1 MIRLI
6 ALDIDGT
13 LLDSRWQVPPVNRDA
28 IRRATD
34 AGIEVALVTGRR
46 FDFARP
52 VIEQIDGPLTL
63 IVSGGALV
71 KRRDGQTLVRH
82 LLPAA
87 TALAVLEGTRDFR
100 DATAVVFDRPQAGQ
114 LVHERLDIRDA
125 HRRSY
130 FQRNRDYHCRGRAA
144 RGCDRRRPD
153 PGDVLRRRARGCAS
167 WWRRFAVS
175 PWRSEVAVA
184 VTEYES
190 RDFSLVDVNRAGC
203 TKGTTLAAWVARQ
216 GLTRDDVM
224 AVGDNF
230 NDREM
235 LEYAGVPVVMG
246 NAVEELKGLGW
257 PVTLDH
263 DDGGVAAAIDRF
275 VFGDGCHRFPRS
287 RESTLVTDCAG
298 GPSAGICAFRSQA
311 GIRLAAAASRSGFSS

>member
-52 VIEQIDGPLTL
+52 VIDQLDGPLTL

-71 KRRDGQTLVRH
+71 KRRDGETLVRH

-87 TALAVLEGTRDFR
+87 VARAVVDATADFR
-100 DATAVVFDRPQAGQ
+100 DATALVFDRPQAGQ
-114 LVHERLDIRDA
+114 VVHERLDLRDV

-130 FQRNRDYHCRGRAA
+130 FERNRDFIAEVVPLEAA
-144 RGCDRRRPD
+144 LVED
-153 PGDVLRRRARGCAS
+153 PIQVMFSGGVARMRELVALVRSLDVA
-167 WWRRFAVS
+167 
-175 PWRSEVAVA
+175 SEVAVA

-190 RDFSLVDVNRAGC
+190 RDFTLVDVNRGGC
-203 TKGTTLAAWVARQ
+203 TKGATLAAWVGRQ
-216 GLTRDDVM
+216 GLTRDSVM

-246 NAVEELKGLGW
+246 NAVGDLKGLGW
-257 PVTLDH
+257 PVTLDNDH
-263 DDGGVAAAIDRF
+263 GGVAAAIERF
-275 VFGDGCHRFPRS
+275 VFGPGCHQSPP
-287 RESTLVTDCAG
+287 A
-298 GPSAGICAFRSQA
+298 
-311 GIRLAAAASRSGFSS
+311 

>member
-1 MIRLI
+1 MDVGASVPTMIRFI

-13 LLDSRWQVPPVNRDA
+13 LLDSRWQVPEVNSDA

-52 VIEQIDGPLTL
+52 VIEQIAAPLTM

-71 KRRDGQTLVRH
+71 KTRDGETLVRH
-82 LLPAA
+82 LLPVEVAR
-87 TALAVLEGTRDFR
+87 AVVEGTRDFR
-100 DATAVVFDRPQAGQ
+100 DATAVVFDRPRAAQV
-114 LVHERLDIRDA
+114 VHERLDIRDA

-130 FQRNRDYHCRGRAA
+130 FQRNRDYITEVVPLEAALTEDPIQVMYSGGVQRMRDLTARVRALEA
-144 RGCDRRRPD
+144 AP
-153 PGDVLRRRARGCAS
+153 L
-167 WWRRFAVS
+167 
-175 PWRSEVAVA
+175 VAIA

-203 TKGTTLAAWVARQ
+203 TKGATLAAWVARK
-216 GLTRDDVM
+216 GLTRDEVM

-235 LEYAGVPVVMG
+235 LEFAGVPVVMG
-246 NAVEELKGLGW
+246 NAVAELRALGW
-257 PVTLDH
+257 PITLDN
-263 DDGGVAAAIDRF
+263 DAGGVAAAIDRYAL
-275 VFGDGCHRFPRS
+275 S
-287 RESTLVTDCAG
+287 
-298 GPSAGICAFRSQA
+298 GPST
-311 GIRLAAAASRSGFSS
+311 

>member
-13 LLDSRWQVPPVNRDA
+13 LLDSQWRVPPANADA

-52 VIEQIDGPLTL
+52 VIEQFDAPLTM

-71 KRRDGQTLVRH
+71 KTREGDTLVRH
-82 LLPAA
+82 LLPSG
-87 TALAVLEGTRDFR
+87 TALEVLEATRDYR
-100 DATAVVFDRPQAGQ
+100 DATAVVFDRPRAAQI
-114 LVHERLDIRDA
+114 VHERLDVRDA

-130 FQRNRDYHCRGRAA
+130 FQRNRDFIVEVVPLEAA
-144 RGCDRRRPD
+144 VTED
-153 PGDVLRRRARGCAS
+153 PIQVMYSGGVQRMRELVARI
-167 WWRRFAVS
+167 
-175 PWRSEVAVA
+175 RSLGMAPRVALA

-203 TKGTTLAAWVARQ
+203 TKGATLAEWVASR
-216 GLTRDDVM
+216 GWSAAEVM

-235 LEYAGVPVVMG
+235 LEFAGLPVVMG
-246 NAVEELKGLGW
+246 NAVAELKQLGW
-257 PVTLDH
+257 AETLDN
-263 DDGGVAAAIDRF
+263 DSSGVAAAIDRF
-275 VFGDGCHRFPRS
+275 ALGR
-287 RESTLVTDCAG
+287 
-298 GPSAGICAFRSQA
+298 QA
-311 GIRLAAAASRSGFSS
+311 

>member
-28 IRRATD
+28 VRRATD

-52 VIEQIDGPLTL
+52 VIDQLDGPLTL

-71 KRRDGQTLVRH
+71 KRRDGETLVRH

-87 TALAVLEGTRDFR
+87 IARVVVDATADFR
-100 DATAVVFDRPQAGQ
+100 DATALVFDRLQAGQ
-114 LVHERLDIRDA
+114 VVHERLDIRDT

-130 FQRNRDYHCRGRAA
+130 FQRNRDFITEVVPLEAA
-144 RGCDRRRPD
+144 LVED
-153 PGDVLRRRARGCAS
+153 PIQVMFSGGVARMRELVARLRSLDVARQ
-167 WWRRFAVS
+167 
-175 PWRSEVAVA
+175 VAVA

-190 RDFSLVDVNRAGC
+190 RDFSLVDVNRGGC
-203 TKGTTLAAWVARQ
+203 TKGATLAEWVGRQ

-257 PVTLDH
+257 PMTLDNDH
-263 DDGGVAAAIDRF
+263 GGVAAAIERF
-275 VFGDGCHRFPRS
+275 VFRDGCHQSP
-287 RESTLVTDCAG
+287 
-298 GPSAGICAFRSQA
+298 
-311 GIRLAAAASRSGFSS
+311 AA

>member
-13 LLDSRWQVPPVNRDA
+13 LLDSRWQVPLENREA

-52 VIEQIDGPLTL
+52 VLEQIDGPLTL

-71 KRRDGQTLVRH
+71 KRRDGETLVRH
-82 LLPAA
+82 LLPAGVA
-87 TALAVLEGTRDFR
+87 RAVLDATGDFR
-100 DATAVVFDRPQAGQ
+100 DATALVFDRPQAGQ
-114 LVHERLDIRDA
+114 VVHERLDVRDG

-130 FQRNRDYHCRGRAA
+130 FQRNRDFITEVVPLEAALVEDPIQVMFSGGVTRMRELVALVRGL
-144 RGCDRRRPD
+144 
-153 PGDVLRRRARGCAS
+153 DVA
-167 WWRRFAVS
+167 
-175 PWRSEVAVA
+175 PQIAVA

-190 RDFSLVDVNRAGC
+190 RDFALVDVNREGC
-203 TKGTTLAAWVARQ
+203 TKGATLAEWAARL
-216 GLTRDDVM
+216 GLARDDVM

-235 LEYAGVPVVMG
+235 LEFAGVPVVMG
-246 NAVEELKGLGW
+246 NAVEELKELGW
-257 PVTLDH
+257 PVTADNDH
-263 DDGGVAAAIDRF
+263 GGVAAAIDRF
-275 VFGDGCHRFPRS
+275 AFDGGCHQS
-287 RESTLVTDCAG
+287 RGA
-298 GPSAGICAFRSQA
+298 
-311 GIRLAAAASRSGFSS
+311 

>member
-13 LLDSRWQVPPVNRDA
+13 LLDSQWRVPPANSDA

-52 VIEQIDGPLTL
+52 VIDQLEGPLTL

-71 KRRDGQTLVRH
+71 KRRDGRTLVRH
-82 LLPAA
+82 LLPAS

-100 DATAVVFDRPQAGQ
+100 DATAVVFDRPQSGQ
-114 LVHERLDIRDA
+114 VVHERLDIRDA

-130 FQRNRDYHCRGRAA
+130 FERNRDFIVEVVPLEAALVEDPIQVMFSGGVARMRELVATVRGL
-144 RGCDRRRPD
+144 G
-153 PGDVLRRRARGCAS
+153 VAS
-167 WWRRFAVS
+167 D
-175 PWRSEVAVA
+175 VAVA
-184 VTEYES
+184 VTEYEA

-203 TKGTTLAAWVARQ
+203 TKGSTLAAWAARQ
-216 GLTRDDVM
+216 GLTRDNVM

-235 LEYAGVPVVMG
+235 LEFAGLPVVMG
-246 NAVEELKGLGW
+246 NAVDELKGLGW

-263 DDGGVAAAIDRF
+263 DHAGVAAAIDRF
-275 VFGDGCHRFPRS
+275 VFGDRCHQSP
-287 RESTLVTDCAG
+287 V
-298 GPSAGICAFRSQA
+298 P
-311 GIRLAAAASRSGFSS
+311 

>member
-13 LLDSRWQVPPVNRDA
+13 LLDSHWQVPPVNRDA

-71 KRRDGQTLVRH
+71 KRRDGETLARY
-82 LLPAA
+82 LLPATLARAVVDA
-87 TALAVLEGTRDFR
+87 TADFR
-100 DATAVVFDRPQAGQ
+100 DATALVFDRPQAGQ
-114 LVHERLDIRDA
+114 VVHERLDVRDA

-130 FQRNRDYHCRGRAA
+130 FQRNRDFIAEVVPLEAALVEDPIQVMFSGGVVRMRELVALVRGL
-144 RGCDRRRPD
+144 
-153 PGDVLRRRARGCAS
+153 DVA
-167 WWRRFAVS
+167 
-175 PWRSEVAVA
+175 PQIAVA

-190 RDFSLVDVNRAGC
+190 RDFSLVDVNRGGC
-203 TKGTTLAAWVARQ
+203 TKGATLAEWVRRQ
-216 GLTRDDVM
+216 GLTRDEVM
-224 AVGDNF
+224 AIGDNF

-235 LEYAGVPVVMG
+235 LEFAGVAVVME

-257 PVTLDH
+257 PVTLDNDH
-263 DDGGVAAAIDRF
+263 GGVAPAIDRF
-275 VFGDGCHRFPRS
+275 VFDLGCHQSPG
-287 RESTLVTDCAG
+287 A
-298 GPSAGICAFRSQA
+298 
-311 GIRLAAAASRSGFSS
+311 